1 MVKTPPL
8 ALMPWPRRV
17 TRLDESLRL
26 TAAPSVVKW
35 TAVRTLRL
43 ERAVADFMRSLFDV
57 AGGGVA
63 LAIECAA
70 AAGPFPELGDD
81 ESYELRVT
89 AAGAQ
94 LQANT
99 EWGVVRGLATLAQLT
114 AAGDPVP
121 GVVIADAPRFGWRG
135 LMIDVAR
142 HYISTATLLRTL
154 DAMALYKLNV
164 LHLHLTDDQAFR
176 FDSRAY
182 PDLARLGSAGGY
194 YSEEELTDLVS
205 HAAGLGIRVVPEL
218 DVPGHTTSWL
228 NAHPEWGA
236 VPEQRA
242 PSNHFGVHAACLDPT
257 RDDVYAA
264 LGRLFDDVA
273 RIFPDRFVHIGGD
286 EVNPQWW
293 RASPAVLAFM
303 AEHRLADVAALQ
315 NLFNERLADLLAAR
329 GRTLIGWDEIAHGEL
344 PRTSIV
350 QSWRGG
356 PSRDRA
362 VAQGFDCVF
371 SAGYYL
377 DFFYPA
383 DLHYRYDP
391 AASAADLA
399 ALDDAVRADPRL
411 AHVRDGLGWAM
422 DFAAH
427 AAVDAPAVGRTPGRI
442 LGAEACSWS
451 ELVTDE
457 LLDVRIWGRL
467 PALAERFWSPAAVT
481 DATDM
486 YERLARQP
494 PLLAGFAGLDIAAR
508 QAALFASLGVGA
520 DDLTR
525 LRDLLD
531 AIEPVK
537 WYARL
542 LGSAA
547 LRARV
552 AGSAERVERPYLV
565 DTPLD
570 KIVDYIEPASLW
582 AARFER
588 LVMRLIA
595 DPADAGAR
603 AEVREGAARWRRQ
616 RDVVRTLGRR
626 VPAVAELDVLSER
639 LSLLADVVDARLN
652 GAVDQR
658 EHAVVARAAE
668 PVGELLIAVA
678 PVLARWLDS
687 HE

>member
-1 MVKTPPL
+1 MVMTPPL

-17 TRLDESLRL
+17 THLAEPLRL
-26 TAAPSVVKW
+26 SALPSAVNW
-35 TAVRTLRL
+35 NAVRTLRL
-43 ERAVADFMRSLFDV
+43 ERAVAEFMRCLFDV
-57 AGGGVA
+57 TGGGLPLTV
-63 LAIECAA
+63 ECGAA
-70 AAGPFPELGDD
+70 AAPFPDLGDD
-81 ESYELRVT
+81 ESYGLEVT
-89 AAGAQ
+89 AAGVS

-99 EWGVVRGLATLAQLT
+99 EWGVLRGLATLAQLT
-114 AAGDPVP
+114 AARDHVP
-121 GVVIADAPRFGWRG
+121 GVVITDSPRFAWRG

-142 HYISTATLLRTL
+142 HYIGTATLHRTL

-182 PDLARLGSAGGY
+182 PELATLGSVGGY
-194 YSEEELTDLVS
+194 YAEEELTDLVT

-236 VPEQRA
+236 VRQRRA

-257 RDDVYAA
+257 RDDVYVA

-293 RASPAVLAFM
+293 RASAAAQAFM
-303 AEHRLADVAALQ
+303 AEHQLADVAALQ
-315 NLFNERLADLLAAR
+315 NLFNERLADLLTDR

-344 PRTSIV
+344 PRTSVV

-399 ALDDAVRADPRL
+399 ALDAAVRADPRL

-427 AAVDAPAVGRTPGRI
+427 AAVDAPASSATPGRI

-467 PALAERFWSPAAVT
+467 PALAERFWSPGAVA
-481 DATDM
+481 DPADM
-486 YERLARQP
+486 YGRLAHQP
-494 PLLAGFAGLDIAAR
+494 LLLAGFAGVDIAER
-508 QAALFASLGVGA
+508 QAALFASLGIGA
-520 DDLTR
+520 DDLAQ

-531 AIEPVK
+531 AVEPVK

-542 LGSAA
+542 LGAAA

-552 AGSAERVERPYLV
+552 AGSTERVERPYLV

-582 AARFER
+582 VARFER
-588 LVMRLIA
+588 LVTRLIA
-595 DPADAGAR
+595 DPTDREAR
-603 AEVREGAARWRRQ
+603 DGMLEGTARWRRQ
-616 RDVVRTLGRR
+616 RDVVRTLGLR
-626 VPAVAELDVLSER
+626 VPAVAELDGLSQQ
-639 LSLLADVVDARLN
+639 LLLLADVVDARLDDTV
-652 GAVDQR
+652 GDR
-658 EHAVVARAAE
+658 ERAVVARAAE

-678 PVLARWLDS
+678 PVLARWLDAR
-687 HE
+687 